1 MFYYCRNIF
10 STNINFY
17 KFSINIKFMNMR
29 IMLLKDYLELFLNR
43 INYISSNLKHKYVID
58 E

>member
-10 STNINFY
+10 SINIINFY
-17 KFSINIKFMNMR
+17 KFSINIKFMNVR

-43 INYISSNLKHKYVID
+43 INVLYFK
-58 E
+58 